1 MRIAPDTKTAPVVN
15 NIPNNRKGRK
25 RTFSE
30 QEHQDQQE
38 QIDEPEVKPEAIRTW
53 TLDVADQVTVGEVY
67 IQYGGVDGRLPLTY
81 SWERRSKPAEPDSND
96 HPGNI
101 SLWQTHAFLA

>member
-30 QEHQDQQE
+30 QEHQDHQE

-101 SLWQTHAFLA
+101 SL